1 MRKLLTF
8 LLIACLSNGYAATL
22 SEPQVVALKRELS
35 EAAQA
40 LLDNRKAA
48 GVAYAVVEDGQVRIL
63 EASGWADADLQRTL
77 QTDTPLPLGSV
88 SQLYAAALAMGL
100 VEAGQL
106 SLDDTVQKRLPALQ
120 LKARGPSIL
129 PITLRALLSHHSGL
143 SAGDARG
150 LYLETPAANSVLTRE
165 LILSRAPGVLTEE
178 SPQAIE
184 LAGALLSQT
193 AGLSY
198 AQLLDRHINKPLAL
212 RHTGLAPLPGAA
224 VGHRKGDSEPV
235 LYPRDLAALGVQA
248 SIGDFAKLLAALDP
262 QQPGKWL
269 SSASR
274 STLISAQNRHVRY
287 DFENRQGMP
296 WQLFTSRRAA
306 VGEVA
311 TVSSRVPGFRTEV
324 RMFPSHRLSV
334 ALVANWSEAGEELD
348 QFIRQISDAAL
359 QAKAGI
365 ARRNPDEPL
374 PQRIALPKGLVFDA
388 PAAHYSSSMGLL
400 RPQVDDDGFDFE
412 LGGFGL
418 RAVRRADGWYALR
431 YRLLGVIP
439 LSLSFVKKVLI
450 APVRVGAQRLLVY
463 HAGDSTG
470 LFGSAFEP
478 SAAPPQL
485 QGLLGKY
492 RISNPD
498 PVSERW
504 RISDIALVLDDGVP
518 VLRASFD
525 NLLDVDM
532 TLPLRALGD
541 NRYGVPGLVP
551 GLGDSIRVL
560 PGDPARI
567 LFSGYILERER

>member
-1 MRKLLTF
+1 MRKRITL
-8 LLIACLSNGYAATL
+8 LLIACLSNGYAAVL
-22 SEPQVVALKRELS
+22 SEPEVVALKLELS
-35 EAAQA
+35 EAATE

-48 GVAYAVVEDGQVRIL
+48 GLAYAVVENGEVRVL
-63 EASGWADADLQRTL
+63 EASGWADADQQRTL
-77 QTDTPLPLGSV
+77 QTDTPIPLGSV
-88 SQLYAAALAMGL
+88 SQLYAAALAMRL

-106 SLDDTVQKRLPALQ
+106 SLEDSVQKRLPAAQ
-120 LKARGPSIL
+120 LRAREPSIP

-150 LYLETPAANSVLTRE
+150 IFSTTRASEPVLKRE
-165 LILSRAPGVLTEE
+165 LMLSRAPGVLTEE

-184 LAGALLSQT
+184 LAGALLGQT

-198 AQLLDRHINKPLAL
+198 AQLLDQHLVKPLAL
-212 RHTGLAPLPGAA
+212 QHTGLAPLPNAA

-248 SIGDFAKLLAALDP
+248 SISDLAKLLAALDP
-262 QQPGKWL
+262 QQLGDWL
-269 SSASR
+269 SGDSR
-274 STLISAQNRHVRY
+274 STMISAQNRQVRY

-296 WQLFTSRRAA
+296 WQLFTSRRPA

-311 TVSSRVPGFRTEV
+311 TLSSRIPGFRAEI
-324 RMFPSHRLSV
+324 RMFPKHRLSV
-334 ALVANWSEAGEELD
+334 VLVANWSEAGEELD

-359 QAKAGI
+359 EAKAGI

-374 PQRIALPKGLVFDA
+374 PERIALPKSMVFDA

-450 APVRVGAQRLLVY
+450 APVRVGGQRLLVY

-478 SAAPPQL
+478 GTAPPQL
-485 QGLLGKY
+485 QSMLGEY

-498 PVSERW
+498 PLSERW
-504 RISDIALVLDDGVP
+504 RISDIAIALDAGVP

-532 TLPLRALGD
+532 TVPLRALG
-541 NRYGVPGLVP
+541 NNHYGVPGLVP

-560 PGDPARI
+560 PGKPARI
-567 LFSGYILERER
+567 LFSGYILEREL